1 MIEARVR
8 LNEAISAAA
17 DWLAEREAK
26 TINQIVTGY
35 INRLTALV
43 NAAIR
48 SGDAVTMR
56 QQHKALIKN
65 VARDIYRDGY
75 REGGL
80 DPKDLEPDERDN
92 YEEAIDDW
100 IASQSE
106 YVNQFAKDAAAAK
119 KDKEARASVLGR
131 VDQWASS
138 LRNFGEAGRLAA
150 LGNIPLTYDGE
161 DGEESCEECQQ
172 YKGQRHRRNW
182 WAQRDLLRRN
192 GNENFTCGRWDNCH
206 HYFKDD
212 NGKLV
217 VS

>member
-92 YEEAIDDW
+92 YDEAIDDW

-106 YVNQFAKDAAAAK
+106 YVNQFAKDAAASK
-119 KDKEARASVLGR
+119 KDKEARAGVLGR
-131 VDQWASS
+131 IDQWASS

-161 DGEESCEECQQ
+161 DGDESCEECQQ

>member
-1 MIEARVR
+1 MIEARAR

-17 DWLAEREAK
+17 DWLAERETK

-65 VARDIYRDGY
+65 VARDVYRDGY

-119 KDKEARASVLGR
+119 KDKEARAGVLGR
-131 VDQWASS
+131 VEQWASS

-161 DGEESCEECQQ
+161 DGDESCEECQQ

>member
-1 MIEARVR
+1 MIEVRVR

-17 DWLAEREAK
+17 DWLAERETK
-26 TINQIVTGY
+26 TINQIVAGY

-65 VARDIYRDGY
+65 VARDVYRDGY

-119 KDKEARASVLGR
+119 KDKEARAGVLGR

-161 DGEESCEECQQ
+161 DGDESCEECQQ

>member
-1 MIEARVR
+1 MIEARAR

-35 INRLTALV
+35 INRLTSLV

-65 VARDIYRDGY
+65 VARDVYRDGY

-80 DPKDLEPDERDN
+80 GPKDLEPDERDN

-119 KDKEARASVLGR
+119 KDKEARAGVLGR

-161 DGEESCEECQQ
+161 DGDESCEECQQ

>member
-119 KDKEARASVLGR
+119 KDKEARAGVLGR